1 MRTRLVWI
9 GVTGPIATAILMV
22 GAILPWWDE
31 PMNMVSLGADTTD
44 EVTPRRPAAGPLCVN
59 PANPRYFT
67 DGSGRTIYL
76 TGSHTWNN
84 LQDRMDTLQP
94 EFGYSG
100 YLRLMGRENHNF
112 MRLWVWE
119 QAAWAPWT
127 IDMVKF
133 HPLPY
138 LRTGPEIALD
148 GEPKFDLTRL
158 NQEYFDRLRSRVS
171 AARDNG
177 IYVAVMLFQGW
188 SVEKKPNQPGNPWSG
203 HPFHRENNVNGINGD
218 LNGGGEG
225 TEVHTLENPA
235 ITALQET
242 YVRKVVDTVNDLD
255 NVLWEICNEGNP
267 GSMKWQNHMVAYI
280 KNYESTKE
288 KQHPVGIT
296 AIYPRGNND
305 DLLRSMADWISPS
318 GNGGENYEGNPPVA
332 DGSKVIIAD
341 TDHLWGVGGDRGW
354 VWKSFARGLNPIYMD
369 PFDDP
374 RWNSSRATVE
384 SCRQAMGHTLDYAN
398 RMNLTSMTPHGEL
411 ASTGYCLA
419 DPGQDYFVYV
429 PTDASSPESARLAG
443 RLRSLIRNFR
453 WRFKQTVTV
462 NLSAASGELLVEWFN
477 PSTGETLKGASVQG
491 GGDYSFTAPFRGD
504 AVLYLQKRGT
514 DQVE

>member
-1 MRTRLVWI
+1 MKRRKTLVVIISLVAISALAGAGALTAVWWNDPMDAGYSAQDKI
-9 GVTGPIATAILMV
+9 TWTAQRDPATGPLRV
-22 GAILPWWDE
+22 QP
-31 PMNMVSLGADTTD
+31 
-44 EVTPRRPAAGPLCVN
+44 VN
-59 PANPRYFT
+59 PRHFT
-67 DGSGRTIYL
+67 DGNGKTIYL

-84 LQDRMDTLQP
+84 FQEWTDASEP
-94 EFGYSG
+94 EFGYAA
-100 YLRLMGRENHNF
+100 YLRLLGRQNHNF

-127 IDMVKF
+127 TDMVKF

-138 LRTGPEIALD
+138 LRTGPETALD
-148 GEPKFDLTRL
+148 AEPKFDLTRW

-188 SVEKKPNQPGNPWSG
+188 SVEKKPKEPGNPWGG

-218 LNGGGEG
+218 LNGDGEG

-235 ITALQET
+235 ITALQEA
-242 YVRKVVDTVNDLD
+242 YVREVVNTLNDLG

-288 KQHPVGIT
+288 KQYPVGIT
-296 AIYPRGNND
+296 PLYPGGNND
-305 DLLRSMADWISPS
+305 DLLRSMADWISPW
-318 GNGGENYEGNPPVA
+318 GHGGEDYRRNPPAA

-374 RWNSSRATVE
+374 RWKSSRPKFE
-384 SCRQAMGHTLDYAN
+384 SCRRAMGHTLTYAN
-398 RMNLTSMTPHGEL
+398 RMNLATMKPHAEL

-419 DPGQDYFVYV
+419 NPGENYLVYV
-429 PTDASSPESARLAG
+429 PFDAVRIESAPLAEKFRG
-443 RLRSLIRNFR
+443 PIRNFR
-453 WRFKQTVTV
+453 WRFKQTVTL
-462 NLSAASGELLVEWFN
+462 NLSAASGAFFVEWFN
-477 PSTGETLKGASVQG
+477 PSTGETQRGAPVEG
-491 GGDYSFTAPFRGD
+491 GGGYSFTAPFGGD
-504 AVLYLQKRGT
+504 AVLYLQKERG
-514 DQVE
+514 